1 MRYVAGGGVVGPGA
15 VPPTILVM
23 WLCQVIMLSRY
34 RNLATLNLKG
44 CVKFGF
50 AVLDVFLQSS
60 VTIFADTADLP
71 WMGGDRSLLL
81 YMGTH
86 CMDFL
91 TYQTSQEQALFRYS
105 NKVLRTLVLSHQAM
119 QLLPSPNRMWEEISK
134 KIFLSLCPPPL
145 LPLPNIM
152 QRNDNH

>member
-15 VPPTILVM
+15 GGVTMQFLCSSISVPPTILVM

-60 VTIFADTADLP
+60 VTIFADTADL
-71 WMGGDRSLLL
+71 L
-81 YMGTH
+81 
-86 CMDFL
+86 
-91 TYQTSQEQALFRYS
+91 
-105 NKVLRTLVLSHQAM
+105 
-119 QLLPSPNRMWEEISK
+119 
-134 KIFLSLCPPPL
+134 
-145 LPLPNIM
+145 
-152 QRNDNH
+152 